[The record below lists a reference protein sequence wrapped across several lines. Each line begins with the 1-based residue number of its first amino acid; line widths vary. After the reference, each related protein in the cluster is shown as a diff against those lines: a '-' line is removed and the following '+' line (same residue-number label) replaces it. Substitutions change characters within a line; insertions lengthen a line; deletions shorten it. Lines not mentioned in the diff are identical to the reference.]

1 LCSKRIAIPAYLRSS
16 GDHGPARP
24 IERKDVNTVLRE
36 TDEDINNQIEAAKA
50 GK

>member
-1 LCSKRIAIPAYLRSS
+1 LAKVSLVKKGIRGMA
-16 GDHGPARP
+16 

-36 TDEDINNQIEAAKA
+36 TDEDINIQIEAAKA